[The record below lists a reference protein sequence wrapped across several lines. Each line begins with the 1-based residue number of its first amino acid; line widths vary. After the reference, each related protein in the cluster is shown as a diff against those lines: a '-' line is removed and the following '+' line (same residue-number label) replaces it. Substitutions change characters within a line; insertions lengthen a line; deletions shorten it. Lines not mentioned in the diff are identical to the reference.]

1 MAING
6 EAPARICPVIMPGN
20 VTMPTTIKPLTVGMS
35 EARMACL
42 TAYCEAWWEWGTSA
56 KGLELNNFSTMAIA
70 WWYSVIPLGK
80 LVIKNNRHV
89 LFEPLRD
96 FAPRGIGFRSN
107 IHADFKAGLRLRF
120 RHQVFDQLHAAEHNA
135 L

>member
-1 MAING
+1 
-6 EAPARICPVIMPGN
+6 
-20 VTMPTTIKPLTVGMS
+20 
-35 EARMACL
+35 
-42 TAYCEAWWEWGTSA
+42 
-56 KGLELNNFSTMAIA
+56 MAIA

-96 FAPRGIGFRSN
+96 FAPRGIGFRAN

-135 L
+135 LTRACQVGKQAMLNRVVLGRVRRVVRDSHRHTDVLHDLRKVRFKQVRACAMAPASVTEQQH